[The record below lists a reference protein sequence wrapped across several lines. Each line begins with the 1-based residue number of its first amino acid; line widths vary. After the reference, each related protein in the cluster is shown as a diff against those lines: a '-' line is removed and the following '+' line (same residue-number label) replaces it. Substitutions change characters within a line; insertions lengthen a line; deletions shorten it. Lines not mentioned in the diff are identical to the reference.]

1 MIALAVAAVFLGA
14 SLQSATGFGFALI
27 SAPILFAAFGP
38 REAVTAG
45 VLVGIEISA
54 LTLATE
60 RRMPRVLTGEALGL
74 VAWSVPGLAAGALAL
89 RELPDRLLSAV
100 VALGV
105 LGGLA
110 LRVRAR
116 RAQVAARVRWWSRPA
131 AGLSSGAL
139 STSTSLSGPP
149 LILYL
154 LARGVTAAQMRDT
167 LAAVFVSLCV
177 LSAPALLATGTFDV
191 PPAPVALFAAGAAG
205 QLLGRR
211 IFARLAGER
220 YENVVL
226 AVLAA
231 AALVALATSVV

>member
-1 MIALAVAAVFLGA
+1 LIALAAAAVFVGA

-38 REAVTAG
+38 QQAVTAG
-45 VLVGIEISA
+45 VLLGIEVSA

-60 RRMPRVLTGEALGL
+60 RRSPRELTGEAAAL
-74 VAWSVPGLAAGALAL
+74 VAWSLPGLALGALAL
-89 RELPDRLLSAV
+89 RELPDRLLSVLVAV
-100 VALGV
+100 GV

-116 RAQVAARVRWWSRPA
+116 RANVAARVSWWSRPV

-154 LARGVTAAQMRDT
+154 LARGVTAGQMRDT
-167 LAAVFVSLCV
+167 LAAVFVGLSL
-177 LSAPALLATGTFDV
+177 LSVPALVATGTFDV
-191 PPAPVALFAAGAAG
+191 PPALAVLCATAAAG

-226 AVLAA
+226 VVLAA
-231 AALVALATSVV
+231 AALVALATSVI